1 MGQILQNEVEYVVD
15 LSKTV
20 VNGCSSSPIE
30 NLLNLQTLVY
40 SKLYPRENTTAG
52 IDIISSELAS
62 VSEVLDT
69 INSLDILN
77 FNHNDALE

>member
-1 MGQILQNEVEYVVD
+1 MGQILQNEVEYVID
-15 LSKTV
+15 LGKTV

-40 SKLYPRENTTAG
+40 SKLYQKENTTAA

-62 VSEVLDT
+62 VTEVLDT
-69 INSLDILN
+69 INSLEIFN
-77 FNHNDALE
+77 FSHALEKV